1 MKLKEERNL
10 MSDTKRVDKELEKYR
25 NLLDTPDVFESGF
38 GWSTIIGIIF
48 CGLVMLPGAIY
59 LGLMTAGS
67 MSNAATWV
75 TVILFSEISRRAMKP
90 LSKGNLII
98 LLHSARA
105 MLAANVMMPGGPFGH
120 VIYRTYLV
128 TSDAARDMGMR
139 DVFPTWYCP
148 KPDSIAITERL
159 LFHPDWIKPI
169 ALLFFIAIVGLIN
182 KYTIGYFFFR
192 LCSDVEKLAFPLAPI
207 QAQGALALTEVEKSE
222 EDIEKEKEEAEKIGK
237 KTFSKWRIFSLGSVI
252 GISFGV
258 IQIGVP
264 AITGLILDKPFF
276 IIPQPFIDT
285 TVLTE
290 SILPATPTGMVLDAS
305 IVFLGFVIPF
315 WAVIGSSLAILVTL
329 VANPI
334 LHSMGVLS
342 QWQPGMDT
350 INTTFV
356 NGIDF
361 WMSFGI
367 GTAAGIAIISVYS
380 TVRDIVRTSKK
391 SKKQKTK
398 TDKDVLERGTDN
410 LWKTPKLGRGDYPMW
425 LALTGYI
432 IASSAMVI
440 VVNILVPNILGF
452 LIVFAFFYN
461 PFISYVN
468 ARLLGITGQT
478 VEIPFVREGAFI
490 LSGCKKIDI
499 WLAPVPIANYGQQA
513 QAFRVNELTGVS
525 FRSLLKADLVVI
537 PVLFIL
543 SFVFWAFIWKS
554 NAVPSDIFPAAQKN
568 WELMSKQNTLMFSST
583 FRPEGEDDKIEKSF
597 GDSEFAKA
605 LHPKVITGG
614 ATLTVML
621 FPIFSMFGLPVMLI
635 FGMIRGFGQ
644 LPHVMMLEIL
654 GAMLGRFYFQKKFGS
669 KNFLQMAPTLLA
681 GYFTGVGL
689 VGMATIAM
697 TLIKNAVS
705 NAPF

>member
-1 MKLKEERNL
+1 